1 MGKDKQIASAEQAQ
15 FWRMVFETHQASGL
29 TIKQF
34 CKNEGISEAAFY
46 AWRKKLMA
54 APKSSSLPET
64 AAASGAFV
72 EVALR
77 DASLAALELVFS
89 SGHRLRISSGVDAA
103 LLERVL
109 STLKR
114 AGLC

>member
-1 MGKDKQIASAEQAQ
+1 MGTEKQVASAEQEQ
-15 FWRMVFETHQASGL
+15 FWRMVFETHQGSGL

-46 AWRKKLMA
+46 AWRKKL
-54 APKSSSLPET
+54 T
-64 AAASGAFV
+64 ADHASASPTKPPSASGAFV

-77 DASLAALELVFS
+77 DAPGAALELVLS
-89 SGHRLRISSGVDAA
+89 SGHRLRISPNIDAA

-109 STLKR
+109 ATLKR

>member
-1 MGKDKQIASAEQAQ
+1 MGDDKPAASGEQEQ
-15 FWRMVFETHQASGL
+15 FWRMVFETHRVSGL

-34 CKNEGISEAAFY
+34 CKNEGISGAAFY
-46 AWRKKLMA
+46 GWRKKLTA
-54 APKSSSLPET
+54 VPAPSRRTESS
-64 AAASGAFV
+64 AVSGAFV

-77 DASLAALELVFS
+77 EGPGAALELVFS
-89 SGHRLRISSGVDAA
+89 SGHRLRIGAGVDGP

>member
-1 MGKDKQIASAEQAQ
+1 MGTEKQIASEEQAQ
-15 FWRMVFETHQASGL
+15 FWRMVFETHRGSGL

-46 AWRKKLMA
+46 AWRKKLA
-54 APKSSSLPET
+54 AASGASSLPG

-77 DASLAALELVFS
+77 DGPPAALELMFT
-89 SGHRLRISSGVDAA
+89 SGHRLRISPGVDGA